1 MAIINDTN
9 IINSTISDVADVLD
23 PLPHFPSIHTISN
36 NILIYNRVDSKMIYN
51 FKILNCGRTLF
62 DLIKV
67 H

>member
-9 IINSTISDVADVLD
+9 MTMRTIPDEADVLD

-36 NILIYNRVDSKMIYN
+36 NVHIYNRVGCKMIYN
-51 FKILNCGRTLF
+51 FKILNSGRTLF

-67 H
+67 Y